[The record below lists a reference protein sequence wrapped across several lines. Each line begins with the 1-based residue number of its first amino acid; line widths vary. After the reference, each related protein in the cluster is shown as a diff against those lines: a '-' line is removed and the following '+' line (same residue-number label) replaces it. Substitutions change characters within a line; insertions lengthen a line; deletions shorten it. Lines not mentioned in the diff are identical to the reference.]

1 MHSNETLFNLG
12 LKKSSYTRQHKNIP
26 GDLACILLSPSHPP
40 KTPLFAGIPFRCTC
54 RSAYHKPGERLS
66 RNTATGLSGFESN
79 PLPFPIF
86 RSAIDRD
93 RRRSS
98 GKEKLTRTRRVTR
111 PLGTWTRF
119 ARKKK
124 KGRVVGRGTWI
135 PFHSVV
141 SRMYVAGGYSSSS
154 FPVRTSPF
162 VFTSDKTF
170 FWSSGP
176 CLSKQPGRR
185 YLCLTVF
192 TAAVSFSYLFVVCV
206 CERERDKEFS
216 SNPFDLI
223 KTKSIR

>member
-1 MHSNETLFNLG
+1 LRASSCHRLTLPKPLCLQASHSAAHVDQLITNRVRGYHATL
-12 LKKSSYTRQHKNIP
+12 QQV
-26 GDLACILLSPSHPP
+26 
-40 KTPLFAGIPFRCTC
+40 
-54 RSAYHKPGERLS
+54 
-66 RNTATGLSGFESN
+66 SGFESN

-141 SRMYVAGGYSSSS
+141 SHMYVVGGYSSSS
-154 FPVRTSPF
+154 FPVRTSPS

-170 FWSSGP
+170 FWSSGRVLVHV
-176 CLSKQPGRR
+176 CQNNR
-185 YLCLTVF
+185 
-192 TAAVSFSYLFVVCV
+192 AAATYV
-206 CERERDKEFS
+206 
-216 SNPFDLI
+216 
-223 KTKSIR
+223 